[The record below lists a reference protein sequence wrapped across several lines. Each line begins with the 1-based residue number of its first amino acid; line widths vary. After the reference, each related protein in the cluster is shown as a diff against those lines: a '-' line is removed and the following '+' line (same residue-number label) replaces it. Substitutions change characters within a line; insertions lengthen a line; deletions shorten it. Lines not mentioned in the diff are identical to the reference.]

1 MTKKAIALLSGGMD
15 SVTAAAM
22 IKSQGYEIY
31 ALTVSYGQRHSREIE
46 SAKRLA
52 IWLGAKEH
60 EVIDLPISRLLK
72 SSLTNPEED
81 VKSKNEM
88 TIGSS
93 IPSTYVPGRNA
104 ILLAIAAAWAESIG
118 AEAIVMGVNAID
130 YSGYPDCGQP
140 FIDAFENVI
149 KIATRSGVEGHPV
162 EILAPLAKMS
172 KADIVRKG
180 SELGVPFKETWSC
193 YTGGNKPCGVCDSCL
208 LRKKGFAAAGIPDPA
223 LTPDV
228 PRKARVKTA

>member
-22 IKSQGYEIY
+22 IKNQGYEIY

-72 SSLTNPEED
+72 SSLMNPEED
-81 VKSKNEM
+81 LTSKDEK

-149 KIATRSGVEGHPV
+149 KIATKSGVEGHPV

-172 KADIVRKG
+172 KEAIVRKG
-180 SELGVPFKETWSC
+180 TELGVPFKETWSC
-193 YTGGNKPCGVCDSCL
+193 YSGGNKPCGVCDSCL

-223 LTPDV
+223 LALDM
-228 PRKARVKTA
+228 PRKKAKTA

>member
-22 IKSQGYEIY
+22 IKAQGYDIY
-31 ALTVSYGQRHSREIE
+31 ALTVSYGQRHAREIE

-60 EVIDLPISRLLK
+60 EIVDLPISRLLK
-72 SSLTNPEED
+72 SALMNPDED
-81 VKSKNEM
+81 VTTADEKA
-88 TIGSS
+88 IGSK
-93 IPSTYVPGRNA
+93 IPTTYVPGRNA
-104 ILLAIAAAWAESIG
+104 ILLAIATAWAESIG

-140 FIDAFENVI
+140 FIDAFENLI

-162 EILAPLAKMS
+162 DILAPLAKMS

-180 SELGVPFKETWSC
+180 NELGVPFKDTWSC
-193 YTGGNKPCGVCDSCL
+193 YKGGKKPCGVCDSCL

-223 LTPDV
+223 LSADEPH
-228 PRKARVKTA
+228 KRVKAS